1 MFSQFIKSS
10 FGPVNIN
17 QSTHSRPRARPD
29 PATYSAG
36 PQPTRTS
43 HLRYAYVLCYASRL
57 TPHAAFGFGG
67 PRVAIRTMDTIQ
79 WPLRHAPGRGGG
91 GDASS
96 SSRMVV
102 VVVVLVTATATTTTS
117 TASSSVLYYYYVGD
131 SKLLVLLLLLLLL
144 LPGVPA
150 VMKKQMV

>member
-79 WPLRHAPGRGGG
+79 CPLRHAPGRGGG

-117 TASSSVLYYYYVGD
+117 TASSSVNYYYYVGD
-131 SKLLVLLLLLLLL
+131 SKLLVLLPLLLL
-144 LPGVPA
+144 LPVVPA